1 MEHKKLIENKEIQ
14 NKCNRGNV
22 SYYTRF
28 SAAVS
33 LDAHILYDI
42 HTSEVGILGYFLA
55 GHCLIP
61 CWYDRGLGT
70 GH

>member
-42 HTSEVGILGYFLA
+42 HTSYSV
-55 GHCLIP
+55 P
-61 CWYDRGLGT
+61 VW
-70 GH
+70 

>member
-42 HTSEVGILGYFLA
+42 HASPYSV
-55 GHCLIP
+55 P
-61 CWYDRGLGT
+61 V
-70 GH
+70 